1 MPKKKVK
8 NEQNVKTT
16 KNQASNK
23 KVIFQIVGFSF
34 SIILLIF
41 ALYFILN
48 FNTEEKSN
56 RRSVL
61 KKFDEY
67 YQDETFKVFFYYDS
81 DNTEDSKS
89 SLEIS
94 YLLQI
99 NKDYDID
106 YLVLDKALFN
116 DDDENNIEKKLGI
129 KDEKDT
135 ISIVKDSNVIAT
147 QSGFVESQELVQ
159 LLVEAHALP
168 EDSKYKPTD
177 NIKFINYD
185 KYRQLL
191 DSDEEKVVVIGEA
204 GCQYCAS
211 AKVVL
216 NNISKG
222 YKFDINYLDLMDLN
236 DEDYREFFMEIPE
249 IGYNEESLQTDHV
262 FQTPTIFIVK
272 NGKIVSYVGG
282 IKSLEEYISYFSE
295 NKIIK

>member
-1 MPKKKVK
+1 MVK
-8 NEQNVKTT
+8 
-16 KNQASNK
+16 
-23 KVIFQIVGFSF
+23 
-34 SIILLIF
+34 
-41 ALYFILN
+41 
-48 FNTEEKSN
+48 FNIE
-56 RRSVL
+56 
-61 KKFDEY
+61 FDEY

-81 DNTEDSKS
+81 DNTEDGKS